1 MRRLFIILSISL
13 FINSYKLHSQAIY
26 PVDKWMEYVED
37 LAEETEDTERIEN
50 LYADLSYLS
59 EHPFE
64 LNTVTEEQLKRLP
77 FLSDRQIARI
87 LSYRERY
94 GKILT
99 VYELKNIEELDY
111 QTISLLLPFVYIG
124 DISVEKR
131 AFTVKNMLK
140 YGRNEL
146 QIRYDRCFQ
155 QKKGYRA
162 YPDSVLQQYP
172 NRKYRGE
179 PFYHSLRYSYTFDDR
194 LQAGFVAEKDAGEP
208 FWNVYHKGYDFYS
221 AHFFLKDMGWL
232 KSLAI
237 GDYKMSFGQ
246 GLVVSNDFSPSRTAL
261 VTQAERRTNGF
272 RRHYSTNEQ
281 DFFRGMAATIAI
293 RNVDVN
299 LFCSYRKLD
308 AGVDSFTFTSLK
320 TDGLHRLRRDW
331 EKRRTVPL
339 LVYGGN
345 IRYAMPDFHIGL
357 TALSYS
363 FGKYRMEPDLK
374 PYNLFY
380 FRGSNNINIGVDYM
394 WKNNRV
400 KLFGETALSK
410 NGAVATLNALALT
423 PTSYI
428 SFLALYR
435 YYDRRYLELF
445 GNAFAQ
451 GSTVQ
456 NEQGLYMGLRLT
468 PVAYWRFSF
477 YADLFRFPWL
487 KYGIDVPSTG
497 QEYMAQVDY
506 TPHERFTAYL
516 RYKYRKKAENDTG
529 SDRPLVA
536 ITPYRQHR
544 LRFQQVYNISSW
556 VLKSSWDGVLVDRA
570 FRPASKGMML
580 SQHIGWRPATVPF
593 QWNGYVGWF
602 HTDDYGSRISSYE
615 KNILYAFNMPSF
627 YGHGIR
633 VALTFRLDLWKC
645 LSLSMKIA
653 HTSYFDRDLIGTDTE
668 EIAGSRKTDLYALLR
683 WKF

>member
-87 LSYRERY
+87 FSYRERY

-124 DISVEKR
+124 NISVEKR

-221 AHFFLKDMGWL
+221 AHFFLKNIGWL

-308 AGVDSFTFTSLK
+308 AGVDSFAFTSLK

-331 EKRRTVPL
+331 EKRRTIPL

-435 YYDRRYLELF
+435 YYDRKYQALF

-477 YADLFRFPWL
+477 YADLFRFPWFL
-487 KYGIDVPSTG
+487 LPDRSIWRKWIIRLMSVLRLIFVISTG
-497 QEYMAQVDY
+497 
-506 TPHERFTAYL
+506 
-516 RYKYRKKAENDTG
+516 RKRRT
-529 SDRPLVA
+529 
-536 ITPYRQHR
+536 I
-544 LRFQQVYNISSW
+544 
-556 VLKSSWDGVLVDRA
+556 RA
-570 FRPASKGMML
+570 
-580 SQHIGWRPATVPF
+580 
-593 QWNGYVGWF
+593 
-602 HTDDYGSRISSYE
+602 RIV
-615 KNILYAFNMPSF
+615 
-627 YGHGIR
+627 R
-633 VALTFRLDLWKC
+633 
-645 LSLSMKIA
+645 LSLSLLTGNTACVFNKFIIFPRGCLKARGMA
-653 HTSYFDRDLIGTDTE
+653 CLSIGLF
-668 EIAGSRKTDLYALLR
+668 GRRVKG
-683 WKF
+683 